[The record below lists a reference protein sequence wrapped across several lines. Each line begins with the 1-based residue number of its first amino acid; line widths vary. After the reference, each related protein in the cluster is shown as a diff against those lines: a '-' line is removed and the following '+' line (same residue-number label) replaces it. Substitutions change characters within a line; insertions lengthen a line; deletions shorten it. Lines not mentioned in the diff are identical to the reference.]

1 MLKEKWKEHYFML
14 KLLKNVDD
22 IFNNA
27 DKFSNLKFVSGSDVH
42 YNMKGEKQNI
52 VFYVLPGNYESKMK
66 LYLVDGIISYYS
78 SSFYIPANTAK
89 RIYLGKR
96 EQK

>member
-1 MLKEKWKEHYFML
+1 
-14 KLLKNVDD
+14 
-22 IFNNA
+22 
-27 DKFSNLKFVSGSDVH
+27 
-42 YNMKGEKQNI
+42 MKGEKQNI

-89 RIYLGKR
+89 RIY
-96 EQK
+96 